1 MNGHGR
7 KVLVMASSKGLGFA
21 IAKRLAK
28 DRSEVVICGRNKT
41 TLDKAVDDLQKID
54 GCAGAYGIVADL
66 ARRSDVDMLL
76 QRTFELLGSIDC
88 LVVNSGHMPYGTL
101 DSLNDDDW
109 DHSYETLLMSAVR
122 VSRAAAAAMK
132 ASGRGG
138 DIVYVS
144 SAGVREATGHLLV
157 SNIMRSGIAV
167 LAKHLADTLSGS
179 GVRVNVVAPGYFDTG
194 RVHMRI
200 EALMVDEGLDR
211 DTAIERVANI
221 NPLGR
226 IGTADELAELV
237 GFIVSDRA
245 RYLNGTTIVIDGG
258 GSRLVM

>member
-1 MNGHGR
+1 
-7 KVLVMASSKGLGFA
+7 MASSKGLGFA
-21 IAKRLAK
+21 IAKRLAN
-28 DRSEVVICGRNKT
+28 DRAEVVICGRNKMH
-41 TLDKAVDDLQKID
+41 LDKAVDDLQKID
-54 GCAGAYGIVADL
+54 GCAGDYGIVADL
-66 ARRSDVDMLL
+66 ARRSDVDILL
-76 QRTFELLGSIDC
+76 RHTFELLGSIDC

-101 DSLNDDDW
+101 ESLNDGDW

-122 VSRAAAAAMK
+122 VSRV
-132 ASGRGG
+132 ASGSRCDEIFRSWG

-144 SAGVREATGHLLV
+144 SAGVHEATGHLLL
-157 SNIMRSGIAV
+157 SKIMRSGIAV

-194 RVHMRI
+194 RVHKRI
-200 EALMVDEGLDR
+200 EALMVDEGLNR
-211 DTAIERVANI
+211 ETAIERVAYI

-226 IGTADELAELV
+226 IGIADELAELV
-237 GFIVSDRA
+237 GFIVGDRA